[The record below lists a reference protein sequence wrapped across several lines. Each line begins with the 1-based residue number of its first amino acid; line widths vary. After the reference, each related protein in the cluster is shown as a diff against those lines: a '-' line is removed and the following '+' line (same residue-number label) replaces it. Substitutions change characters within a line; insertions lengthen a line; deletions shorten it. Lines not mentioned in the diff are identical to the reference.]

1 MKIIYAFAC
10 FICCLAFSLAATAQK
25 NEGVVKGSLM
35 DSVSGQM
42 LYDATVSVV
51 RTSDSAL
58 ISFTLSSNSGYFEVK
73 NLAPGNY
80 RLVVS
85 YQGFSTLKKSFSVT
99 AEQPVADLG
108 KVIMDRS
115 YKTLDEVVVK
125 DDAPVKIKGDTIAF
139 NADAFRTKPNA
150 VVEDLLKKLPGVSV
164 EKDGT
169 VKAQGE
175 TVQKVYVDGKE
186 FFGSDPK
193 LATKNLGADM
203 VQEVEVFDDMSEQA
217 RFSKIDDGSRS
228 KAINLKLKKEKKHGV
243 FGQVY
248 AGYGTDDRFNTNLR
262 TNFFKG
268 ATQVAIIGNGNNVN
282 RSGFTSTDF
291 LGMGNLG
298 GGGFSGGMGG
308 GGAMVMSGGRGG
320 MSITMGGPGG
330 GIGGSSSIGTGSNG
344 ISTTWSGG
352 INYNDTWN
360 KYFDESSAYN
370 FNHTATDNIR
380 NSYRK
385 TFLGD
390 SNINRNQDL
399 FSRNVSDVHR
409 GNARLVYTIDQYNS
423 LVYSTNISTQNSTSF
438 RNDTVT
444 SFAEKQSGTYRLSDS
459 RSTVNNTGQGVNWN
473 NNLLW
478 RRRFEK
484 AGRTLSMNLFHSLG
498 RNEIDG
504 YNNSML
510 SDYNSAGVKI
520 RDSVFNQNNLRENR
534 NNTYA
539 LSASYT
545 EPIGRDKIW
554 ELNYTYNRRESE
566 SDRSTFD
573 LDPVTGKY
581 EILNPELSNHFDN
594 LTQYHRAGTN
604 FRVLKKRYNY
614 QLGASVQR
622 TFMQS
627 NDLTAK
633 SSFDEDYTNLLTN
646 ASFNYQFARTK
657 SLRFNYRGI
666 TNQPSISQLQPL
678 RDVSNPTYL
687 TEGNPDLRQEFMNM
701 YSLNYSVFDPIRF
714 RNFFASLSFSN
725 TYNKIVNSTTQLPFG
740 RQLTRPENVNG
751 VYAIN
756 ANINAGLPINRMKGG
771 NFNATTRISYNRDA
785 NLVDGRKNYIKN
797 LTMGED
803 LRLNYNYNDKLDL
816 GVTAGITYTSARY
829 SIQPQQN
836 NSFFT
841 HLYSVDATWVLPRG
855 FILASD
861 IDFTANTGRSD
872 GYNQSF
878 TMWNASIAK
887 QIFKNKKGEIKFS
900 VNDLLDQNISISR
913 NVGDNYVEDVQSNV
927 LKRFFMLTF
936 TYNINRMGGKNLPAN
951 NMRGGNVVERV
962 VM

>member
-1 MKIIYAFAC
+1 MKIIYALAS
-10 FICCLAFSLAATAQK
+10 FICCMALSLAASAQK
-25 NEGVVKGSLM
+25 NEGVVKGTLL

-42 LYDATVSVV
+42 LYDATISVV
-51 RTSDSAL
+51 RVKDSSL

-73 NLAPGNY
+73 SLAPGDY

-85 YQGFSTLKKSFSVT
+85 YQGFRTLKKPFSIT
-99 AEQPVADLG
+99 AEQPLADLG

-125 DDAPVKIKGDTIAF
+125 DDAPVKIKGDTLAF
-139 NADAFRTKPNA
+139 NADAFKTKPNA
-150 VVEDLLKKLPGVSV
+150 VVEDLLKKLPGVTV
-164 EKDGT
+164 DKDGT

-203 VQEVEVFDDMSEQA
+203 VQEVEVYDDMSDQA
-217 RFSKIDDGSRS
+217 KFSKIDDGSRT

-243 FGQVY
+243 FGQVF

-268 ATQVAIIGNGNNVN
+268 ATQVSIIGNGNNVN
-282 RSGFTSTDF
+282 RSGFSSTDF
-291 LGMGNLG
+291 LGMGSIGG

-308 GGAMVMSGGRGG
+308 GSSMVMSGGRSGG
-320 MSITMGGPGG
+320 MQISMGGPGG
-330 GIGGSSSIGTGSNG
+330 GGSSSIGSGSNG

-360 KYFDESSAYN
+360 KYFDESSGYN

-399 FSRNVSDVHR
+399 FSRSVNDVHR
-409 GNARLVYTIDQYNS
+409 GNARLVYTIDANNS
-423 LVYSTNISTQNSTSF
+423 LIYSTNISTQNSSSF
-438 RNDTVT
+438 RNDTIT
-444 SFAEKQSGTYRLSDS
+444 SFTEKPTGTYKLSDS
-459 RSTVNNTGQGVNWN
+459 RSTINNTGEGINWT

-478 RRRFEK
+478 RKRFQK
-484 AGRTLSMNLFHSLG
+484 AGRTLSVNFLHNLG

-504 YNNSML
+504 YNNSVL
-510 SDYNSAGVKI
+510 SDYNAAGVKVK
-520 RDSVFNQNNLRENR
+520 DSTFNQNNKRDNK

-539 LSASYT
+539 LSFSYT

-554 ELNYTYNRRESE
+554 ELNYAYNRREAE
-566 SDRSTFD
+566 SDRLTYD

-581 EILNPELSNHFDN
+581 EVLNPELTNHFDN
-594 LTQYHRAGTN
+594 LTEYHRAGTN

-622 TFMQS
+622 TTMMS

-633 SSFDEDYTNLLTN
+633 SSFNEDYTNLLTN

-666 TNQPSISQLQPL
+666 TNQPSISQLQPI
-678 RDVSNPTYL
+678 RDPSNPTYI
-687 TEGNPDLRQEFMNM
+687 TEGNPGLRQEFVNM
-701 YSLNYSVFDPIRF
+701 YSVNYSVFDPIKF
-714 RNFFASLSFSN
+714 RNLFASLSFSN
-725 TYNKIVNSTTQLPFG
+725 TYNKIVNSTVQLPFG
-740 RQLTRPENVNG
+740 RQLTRPENIDG
-751 VYAIN
+751 VYALS
-756 ANINAGLPINRMKGG
+756 ANINAGVPINRLQGG
-771 NFNATTRISYNRDA
+771 NFNATTRVSYNRDA
-785 NLVDGRKNYIKN
+785 NFVNGRKNYIKN
-797 LTMGED
+797 LTLGED
-803 LRLNYNYNDKLDL
+803 LRLNYNYKEKLDL
-816 GVTAGITYTSARY
+816 GVTAGISYTSARY

-836 NSFFT
+836 NNYFT
-841 HLYSVDATWVLPRG
+841 HLYSLDATWVLPRG

-887 QIFKNKKGEIKFS
+887 QIFKSKKGEIKFS

-936 TYNINRMGGKNLPAN
+936 TYNINRMGGKNLPAQKF
-951 NMRGGNVVERV
+951 GGGIEKVI
-962 VM
+962 M